1 MALQG
6 NLEDFDLTD
15 VFQLIHLGKK
25 NGVLEIKTEESDG
38 EIYFDEGKV
47 IYARAGKV
55 EGEDAIH
62 HVLRWTM
69 GKFMFTPDKDP
80 PQKIMDIPIQNVI
93 LEAAKQIDEWKRLE
107 KTIPSVDMIVDFVED
122 PELSSDKINLSPQE
136 WKILSLITGNRS
148 IGEIAQ
154 LAKLK
159 EFETAKIFYGLI
171 SSGLVKLKNPPEQK
185 EEKPSK
191 KEEKKDEKKEEKK
204 QEDKKKKKRRGFF
217 RRG

>member
-15 VFQLIHLGKK
+15 VLQLIHLGKK
-25 NGVLEIKTEESDG
+25 NGVLEIKSEENDG

-47 IYARAGKV
+47 VYARAGKV
-55 EGEDAIH
+55 KGEDAIH
-62 HVLRWTM
+62 HVLRWTV
-69 GKFMFTPDKDP
+69 GKFMFSPDKDP
-80 PQKIMDIPIQNVI
+80 PQKIMDIPIQNII

-107 KTIPSVDMIVDFVED
+107 KTIPSVDVIVDFVED
-122 PELSSDKINLSPQE
+122 PEVSSDKINLSPQE

-148 IGEIAQ
+148 ISEIAQ

-159 EFETAKIFYGLI
+159 EFDTAKIFYGLV
-171 SSGLVKLKNPPEQK
+171 SSGLVKLKQPSEQK
-185 EEKPSK
+185 KEKK
-191 KEEKKDEKKEEKK
+191 EVKKEIGKEEKKEKKKL
-204 QEDKKKKKRRGFF
+204 KKKKRRGFF